1 MGVDAMR
8 FFSQGVLLLSLLLP
22 ASVWAAEGQRL
33 QQYVDNLKTLRAEF
47 VQRLYDDQ
55 DQLIQESRGD
65 FLLQRPGQ
73 FRWDYKKPYA
83 QLIVSDGKKV
93 WIYDQD
99 LAQVT
104 VKKLDMNLGSAPI
117 LLLSQQQPLAEAFDI
132 LALGQKDDLFWYKLE
147 PKQAESDFK
156 AIFLALD
163 DNGLK
168 VMELKD
174 GFGQATQIRFM
185 DLESN
190 VKLDQK
196 AFQFTPPEGVD
207 VVGDLE

>member
-8 FFSQGVLLLSLLLP
+8 FFSQGLLLLSLLLP
-22 ASVWAAEGQRL
+22 ASLLAAEDQRL
-33 QQYVDNLKTLRAEF
+33 QNYVDNLKTLRAEF

-83 QLIVSDGKKV
+83 QLIVSDGNKV

-104 VKKLDMNLGSAPI
+104 VKKLNTNLGSAPI
-117 LLLSQQQPLAEAFDI
+117 LLLSQKKPLAEAFDI
-132 LALGQKDDLFWYKLE
+132 LPLGQKDDLFWYKLE

-190 VKLDQK
+190 AKLDQK
-196 AFQFTPPEGVD
+196 SFQFTPPEGVD

>member
-1 MGVDAMR
+1 MR
-8 FFSQGVLLLSLLLP
+8 FFSQALLLFSLLPFGLQ
-22 ASVWAAEGQRL
+22 ASEGERL
-33 QQYVDNLKTLRAEF
+33 QAYVDNLKTLRAEF
-47 VQRLYDDQ
+47 VQRLYDDK
-55 DQLIQESRGD
+55 DQLIQESRGR

-73 FRWDYKKPYA
+73 FRWDYEKPYA

-93 WIYDQD
+93 WVYDQD

-117 LLLSQQQPLAEAFDI
+117 LLLSQKQPLAAAFQI
-132 LALGQKDDLFWYKLE
+132 MVLGKKDDLSWYKLTPHQE
-147 PKQAESDFK
+147 ESDFSE
-156 AIFLALD
+156 IFLALD
-163 DNGLK
+163 QQGLK

-190 VKLDQK
+190 IELDK
-196 AFQFTPPEGVD
+196 KQFHFSPPEGVD
-207 VVGDLE
+207 VIGDL